1 MIVIGQTGSGKTT
14 LLNFFLNNYLD
25 IKFTD
30 NYRFILINE

>member
-14 LLNFFLNNYLD
+14 LLNFFLNYYLE
-25 IKFTD
+25 IEFTE